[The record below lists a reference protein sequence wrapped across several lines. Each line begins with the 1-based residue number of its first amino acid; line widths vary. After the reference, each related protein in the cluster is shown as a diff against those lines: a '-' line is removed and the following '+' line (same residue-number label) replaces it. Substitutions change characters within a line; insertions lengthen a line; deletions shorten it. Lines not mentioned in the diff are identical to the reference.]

1 MDSGLAE
8 RSVESVLPW
17 VVCVLGLRTTLKLT
31 GDVSLSDD
39 DVDKVL
45 TFFNKGGDNGDGGE
59 GVTSS
64 VQK

>member
-1 MDSGLAE
+1 M
-8 RSVESVLPW
+8 
-17 VVCVLGLRTTLKLT
+17 VCVLGLRTTLKLT